1 MFKKGR
7 MVHYAYGSGDEQ
19 KCLTSRQGVDLV
31 HKVPVNVKVMEN
43 FRRMMHCHG
52 STVLMSLL
60 ALKKP

>member
-31 HKVPVNVKVMEN
+31 HKVPVNVKEMEN
-43 FRRMMHCHG
+43 IRRMMHCHVII
-52 STVLMSLL
+52 ST
-60 ALKKP
+60 